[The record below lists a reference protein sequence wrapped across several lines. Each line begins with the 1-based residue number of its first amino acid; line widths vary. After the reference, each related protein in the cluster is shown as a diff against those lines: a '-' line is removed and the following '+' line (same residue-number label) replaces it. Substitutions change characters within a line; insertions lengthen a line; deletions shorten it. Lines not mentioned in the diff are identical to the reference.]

1 MTAGPPVVYI
11 YIRVSDSIDEKIGT
25 HQSIMKE
32 TWYSSDDT
40 DDRER
45 DAEVLIDKL
54 SGLRDFRRVQTDL
67 QKVQV
72 SSGQV
77 SSNNLKFMAARLL
90 TSTLAY
96 NLCGT
101 VGSDGIVKQLVCAPI
116 LASSASSSSI
126 PTAA

>member
-11 YIRVSDSIDEKIGT
+11 QICVSDGIDEKIGA

-32 TWYSSDDT
+32 TWYSGDDT

-54 SGLRDFRRVQTDL
+54 SALRHFRRVQTDL

-77 SSNNLKFMAARLL
+77 SSNNLKFRAAN
-90 TSTLAY
+90 SHF
-96 NLCGT
+96 
-101 VGSDGIVKQLVCAPI
+101 
-116 LASSASSSSI
+116 SSCLYPVWHSRIRWSC
-126 PTAA
+126 

>member
-1 MTAGPPVVYI
+1 
-11 YIRVSDSIDEKIGT
+11 VSDGIDEKIGA

-54 SGLRDFRRVQTDL
+54 SALRHFRRVQTDL

-77 SSNNLKFMAARLL
+77 SSNNLKFRAVKLSLQLLLISCMAQ
-90 TSTLAY
+90 
-96 NLCGT
+96 
-101 VGSDGIVKQLVCAPI
+101 SDQMVL
-116 LASSASSSSI
+116 LAS
-126 PTAA
+126 